1 MDKIEALKVRFYT
14 IIGRLQ
20 FEKDIVIDN
29 KTLNIFESALSKC
42 SSENETAGCILG
54 AIRRYVAMLEEAGE
68 AMLEEAGEAISQT
81 SDGSSSG

>member
-20 FEKDIVIDN
+20 FEKDVVIDN
-29 KTLNIFESALSKC
+29 QTLNIFESALLRC

-54 AIRRYVAMLEEAGE
+54 AIRRYE
-68 AMLEEAGEAISQT
+68 AMLEAAGGAISET
-81 SDGSSSG
+81 RETSSSG